1 MAFQSRIISLLVFFF
16 VLLASRLPAQL
27 IHGLVFNGRGDALPY
42 ASLTIKGTTQGASA
56 NNRAR
61 YVLHV
66 QPGTYTV
73 VCQHIGYAAQE
84 KTVTVGKDDEEL
96 IFILQ
101 EQKLELKEVVV
112 KQGEDPAYAI
122 MREAIAR
129 RSRYNRSAEAFTCGL
144 YTKDMIKL
152 RRLPRKILGQKIPEE
167 DRRDLRLDT
176 SGAGI
181 IYLSES
187 MADVAVQ
194 QPDKIKMQIN
204 SSRVSGSD
212 GFGFTF
218 PTFIN
223 LYDNNVILFTQKLNP
238 RGFVSPVADNALHY
252 YRYRYLGSFWENGR
266 EVNSIRVTP
275 RRSYEP
281 LFSGVINIT
290 ENDWR
295 IHSLDLVLSK
305 QSQLEIID
313 TLRITQLHVPVN
325 DEVWRV
331 KNQLIH
337 FTFSQF
343 GIDAYGNFLSV
354 YSGYNL
360 QPQFKKGYFDQVIIR
375 YDSAVNKRPRAYWD
389 TARPVPLERE
399 EARDY
404 VVKDSLLDVNKDSAK
419 SQLSA
424 DLLNA
429 RQGKLRFTDFFW
441 GGVRRTHYTTRG
453 SSTWTLRPLIRD
465 MEYNPAEGLV
475 LNAEASFSKYLR
487 AARTQVS
494 LQPNLRYGF
503 SNRHLNG
510 WLELNLRTRDVE
522 PQGRLRRI
530 NWTFAGGRRVTQFNR
545 ESPITPLINSIST
558 LFYGDNLMKTYENW
572 FGSAGYSR
580 RFESGLRISVNALY
594 EDRRPLN
601 NTTRFTFFK
610 KDSIFITPNYPVERF
625 PAQFSP
631 HQALLLSLDLSFK
644 PGQRYIQFPDRKVP
658 IGSRYPTLSLH
669 YTRGV
674 SGLFGSDA
682 DFDKWKFSVYDD
694 LNLRLGGLLKYRL
707 VLGGFL
713 NNRRVFMQD
722 YQHFNGNLTVAASDY
737 VNSFQLVS
745 YYAFSNTEPF
755 FVQAHLE
762 HHFNGLLTNKLPG
775 FRTLNWHLV
784 AGTNTFYVNSR
795 NNHVELFAGLENIL
809 KIFRLD
815 WVVGFDRGN
824 YTGQA
829 LRLGFG
835 GLIGGNM
842 SINRR
847 DGSVSFGF

>member
-1 MAFQSRIISLLVFFF
+1 MKKLLLLFSCFLSLQGI
-16 VLLASRLPAQL
+16 AQV
-27 IHGLVFNGRGDALPY
+27 IHGMVFNEQGDILPY
-42 ASLTIKGTTQGASA
+42 ASLTIKGTTRGASA
-56 NNRAR
+56 NNRGR
-61 YVLHV
+61 YALHV
-66 QPGTYTV
+66 EPGKYTV
-73 VCQHIGYAAQE
+73 VCQHIGYAALE
-84 KTVTVGKDDEEL
+84 KTVTVREEDEEL
-96 IFILQ
+96 LFVLK
-101 EQKLELKEVVV
+101 EQKLEMKEVVI
-112 KQGEDPAYAI
+112 QRGEDPAYAI
-122 MREAIAR
+122 I
-129 RSRYNRSAEAFTCGL
+129 RSAIQRRPQYNKAVDAFTCDL
-144 YTKDMIKL
+144 YTKDMIRL
-152 RRLPRKILGQKIPEE
+152 RRLPKKIFGQTIPEE
-167 DRRDLRLDT
+167 DRRDLLLDT

-187 MADVAVQ
+187 MASVASQ
-194 QPDKIKMQIN
+194 KPDKFKMQVN

-238 RGFVSPVADNALHY
+238 RGFVSPVSDNALHY
-252 YRYRYLGSFWENGR
+252 YRYQYLGSFWEDGK
-266 EVNSIRVTP
+266 EINSIRVTP
-275 RRSYEP
+275 RRAFEP
-281 LFSGVINIT
+281 LFSGIINIT

-313 TLRITQLHVPVN
+313 TLRITQLHVPVTA
-325 DEVWRV
+325 ETWRV

-337 FTFSQF
+337 FSFSRF
-343 GIDAYGNFLSV
+343 GIDALGNFLSV
-354 YSGYNL
+354 YSAYNL
-360 QPQFKKGYFDQVIIR
+360 QPQFRKGFFDNVIIK

-404 VVKDSLLDVNKDSAK
+404 VVKDSMLDVNKDSSK
-419 SQLSA
+419 SQLAA

-429 RQGKLRFTDFFW
+429 RQGRVGVADVLWK
-441 GGVRRTHYTTRG
+441 GVRRTHYTTTG
-453 SSTWTLRPLIRD
+453 STTVGFRPLLRD

-475 LNAEASFSKYLR
+475 LNAEATISRYLR
-487 AARTQVS
+487 KARTNLS
-494 LQPNLRYGF
+494 LKPNLRYGF

-510 WLELNLRTRDVE
+510 ALELTLRTRDVE
-522 PQGRLRRI
+522 PQGKLRRET
-530 NWTFAGGRRVTQFNR
+530 WTFAGGRRVTQFNS

-558 LFYGDNLMKTYENW
+558 LVYGDNLMKTYENW
-572 FGSAGYSR
+572 FGTVGFSKRY
-580 RFESGLRISVNALY
+580 ESGLRLSVHALY
-594 EDRRPLN
+594 EDRRPLH
-601 NTTRFTFFK
+601 NTTKFTFSR

-625 PAQFSP
+625 PAQFTP
-631 HQALLLSLDLSFK
+631 HQALMLGFDISFK
-644 PGQRYIQFPDRKVP
+644 PGQRYIQFPDSKLP
-658 IGSRYPTLSLH
+658 LGSKYPTLAFS
-669 YTRGV
+669 YTRGF
-674 SGLFGSDA
+674 SKLLGSDV

-694 LNLRLGGLLKYRL
+694 LNLRLGGLLKYKL

-713 NNRRVFMQD
+713 NDRQVFMQD

-762 HHFNGLLTNKLPG
+762 HHFNGLLTNKIPG
-775 FRTLNWHLV
+775 FRNLNWHLV
-784 AGTNTFYVNSR
+784 AGTNTFYVTPE
-795 NNHVELFAGLENIL
+795 NNHVELFVGLENIL
-809 KIFRLD
+809 KIFRID
-815 WVVGFDRGN
+815 WVAGFDRGK

-829 LRLGFG
+829 IRLGFG

-847 DGSVSFGF
+847 DGSVSFRF